1 MPETYGY
8 VRTSRPRVS
17 ELAGSDPETQRQQL
31 LDVGV
36 TRASGTN
43 SRRGWHSLDSRLVQ
57 GDTLV
62 VVSIDRI
69 GRRWLGTMG
78 NIHDLQRRGVR
89 IRSLAGNEQSW
100 GQYLDADPDS
110 LEPFLGYTLAGF
122 AAWVS
127 DQELVSIRR
136 RTKAGLEKAKADGK
150 KLGAPRRLSEE
161 QEAAAIEMVASGSQ
175 RRVARSFGV
184 SPATVRRAVK
194 RE

>member
-1 MPETYGY
+1 M
-8 VRTSRPRVS
+8 
-17 ELAGSDPETQRQQL
+17 
-31 LDVGV
+31 
-36 TRASGTN
+36 
-43 SRRGWHSLDSRLVQ
+43 
-57 GDTLV
+57 V

-69 GRRWLGTMG
+69 GRRWLDTMG

-89 IRSLAGNEQSW
+89 IRSLADNEQSW
-100 GQYLDADPDS
+100 AQYLDADPDS
-110 LEPFLGYTLAGF
+110 PESFLGYSLAGF

-136 RTKAGLEKAKADGK
+136 RTKAGLEKAKADSK

-161 QEAAAIEMVASGSQ
+161 QEAAVIEMVASGVNQ